1 MIARAEET
9 IPYRPAVDDKLIELA
24 AARLRQ
30 GLAPPREIY
39 QVQYRNA
46 IDWSQFPAWA
56 RPIDPEI
63 FDGCCHE
70 G

>member
-1 MIARAEET
+1 MIARAEESASH
-9 IPYRPAVDDKLIELA
+9 PPAIDGKVIELA

-39 QVQYRNA
+39 LVQYRNA
-46 IDWSQFPAWA
+46 IDWSQFPTWA
-56 RPIDPEI
+56 RPVDPEI